1 MTCSQVVG
9 LISSDEYLA
18 AGRLQRL
25 GIRMHLLLC
34 KHCARY
40 LRQLR
45 ILAGAARDTNPEV
58 PAPDVEQAKSRI
70 LKHLSSGPPPGRQ
83 QL

>member
-9 LISSDEYLA
+9 LISRDEYRA
-18 AGRLQRL
+18 AGLLRRF
-25 GIRMHLLLC
+25 GIRVHLLLC
-34 KHCARY
+34 KYCAGY

-45 ILAGAARDTNPEV
+45 TVARAARDTNPQV
-58 PAPDVEQAKSRI
+58 PEPDVEQAKSLI
-70 LKHLSSGPPPGRQ
+70 LKRLSGGPPPGQQ